1 MLRPLDYALAITLRV
16 SDPAEFLDHRA
27 TKLFERL
34 GDPPG
39 DFDLRFVDSNGN
51 RIAENS
57 SGGAL
62 STPSLPAIQPP
73 LHASATLNAA
83 SGVRSDRGMTE
94 P

>member
-1 MLRPLDYALAITLRV
+1 MGMNAAGGFSGHSPTKRGAATPMTV
-16 SDPAEFLDHRA
+16 SGLVHD
-27 TKLFERL
+27 
-34 GDPPG
+34 
-39 DFDLRFVDSNGN
+39 
-51 RIAENS
+51 S